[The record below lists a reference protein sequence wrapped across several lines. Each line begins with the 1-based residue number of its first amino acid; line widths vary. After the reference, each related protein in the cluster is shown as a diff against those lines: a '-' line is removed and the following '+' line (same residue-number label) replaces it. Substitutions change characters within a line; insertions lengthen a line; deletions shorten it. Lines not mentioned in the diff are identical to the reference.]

1 MDSTLDDG
9 ELNTNSATSK
19 PVVQPNSF
27 DPNKFKEELLN
38 SVKELVS
45 DPRTVQ
51 SMKDK
56 TLAEMRKD
64 KGFRDI
70 FREIQSMKEA
80 GMTDKEIE
88 LEARIREVEER
99 SRPVEHNPGKV
110 VDDGK
115 TETVKLFAKT
125 LGLDLN
131 DPEVIPVFSNNNLE
145 EQLGTLK
152 NLSDRRSKNISP
164 AIAAQPAGGSPSSNL
179 MEEYQN
185 RAKTVYGSALI
196 DLKMEFRK
204 KGLDIN

>member
-9 ELNTNSATSK
+9 ELNTNSVTSK

-131 DPEVIPVFSNNNLE
+131 DPEVIPVFSSNNLE